1 MKNGHEPK
9 IALVENEGVP
19 LATTPEMAKN
29 IHFESVIQKDRA
41 DRQRLLKPSAWPY
54 QSEIS

>member
-19 LATTPEMAKN
+19 LATALEMAKN
-29 IHFESVIQKDRA
+29 IHFEPVIQEGRA
-41 DRQRLLKPSAWPY
+41 DRQRSLKPSAWSY